1 MVVLVALVV
10 VEDVEM
16 QLSHMFGHSSC
27 AFARIKA
34 TVEVQSPTST
44 SAQMESS
51 FAPLH
56 LVDVDVEVDV
66 VVDVE
71 VDVVVVDEL
80 ASQLLHT
87 ALHFSKM
94 AEFLQ

>member
-1 MVVLVALVV
+1 MVVDTVV
-10 VEDVEM
+10 VEVVKM
-16 QLSHMFGHSSC
+16 QLSHMFGQSTC
-27 AFARIKA
+27 AFARTKPE
-34 TVEVQSPTST
+34 VEVQSATST
-44 SAQMESS
+44 SAQMAWSS
-51 FAPLH
+51 PPLH
-56 LVDVDVEVDV
+56 LVVVDVEVDV

>member
-1 MVVLVALVV
+1 MVLVSLVV

-16 QLSHMFGHSSC
+16 QLSHMFGHSSS

-34 TVEVQSPTST
+34 TVEVQSATST
-44 SAQMESS
+44 SAQMGSS

-94 AEFLQ
+94 AGFLQ